1 MYLAMSVRAVLTAVI
16 GPEIHALVLH
26 EPVDEH
32 VVTPRT
38 TPVHADLA
46 ALGQHNVDELRR
58 NELGRFSRSSHSG
71 GRTGFR
77 RFFAR
82 RPAGG
87 ADHEPGALGQDQRKR
102 RMRTK
107 RV

>member
-58 NELGRFSRSSHSG
+58 NELGRFSRSSPVSYTHL
-71 GRTGFR
+71 R
-77 RFFAR
+77 A
-82 RPAGG
+82 
-87 ADHEPGALGQDQRKR
+87 HETVLDTVCRLLLDKKKIYIALY
-102 RMRTK
+102 
-107 RV
+107 V